1 MIVTADPLGD
11 FNATS
16 QILRYSALAREV
28 TVPRAPSFSAGM
40 LSPGGNGH
48 AAPRSFGNNGFGS
61 VRSHFSPVTATDER
75 VTMEIAALEI
85 ARMSDEI
92 EQLRGEIEV
101 QSEARIAA
109 EAHLL
114 SAEDRMID
122 IEAAV
127 REECALEFEQ
137 RLAVELARFKASM
150 QIEKERHEEHW
161 DRKVDILERSLDSG
175 TFEEDF
181 DKENVLVENL
191 TQEVERLRRENTILK
206 RELSS
211 RSPSKRKPLEE
222 REDFSMAG
230 DPTPKLKS
238 DSVSS
243 LNRKL
248 ERLKVGDGPRL
259 HANPGSPKKVR
270 RLVARRWEDSD
281 GL

>member
-1 MIVTADPLGD
+1 
-11 FNATS
+11 
-16 QILRYSALAREV
+16 
-28 TVPRAPSFSAGM
+28 
-40 LSPGGNGH
+40 
-48 AAPRSFGNNGFGS
+48 
-61 VRSHFSPVTATDER
+61 
-75 VTMEIAALEI
+75 MEIAALEI

-92 EQLRGEIEV
+92 DQLRDEIEV
-101 QSEARIAA
+101 QSEARITA

-114 SAEDRMID
+114 STEDRMID
-122 IEAAV
+122 MEAAV

-161 DRKVDILERSLDSG
+161 DRKVDILERGLDTG
-175 TFEEDF
+175 FDEDF

-206 RELSS
+206 RELAS

-222 REDFSMAG
+222 REDFSVASG
-230 DPTPKLKS
+230 SGAPSSKHDG
-238 DSVSS
+238 VSS
-243 LNRKL
+243 LGRKL
-248 ERLKVGDGPRL
+248 ERIKISNEGPRL
-259 HANPGSPKKVR
+259 HNTNGSSPKKMR